1 MSTGPV
7 TLGDFT
13 AFDWLFIVFYQAW
26 AIFLRWRFTQE
37 RGEMRKRVRVVGQFA
52 TVILVAAPTLMIIG
66 ALTGRLETNGP

>member
-7 TLGDFT
+7 TLGDLT
-13 AFDWLFIVFYQAW
+13 ASDWLFIVLYQVW

-52 TVILVAAPTLMIIG
+52 TIILVAAPTLMIIG